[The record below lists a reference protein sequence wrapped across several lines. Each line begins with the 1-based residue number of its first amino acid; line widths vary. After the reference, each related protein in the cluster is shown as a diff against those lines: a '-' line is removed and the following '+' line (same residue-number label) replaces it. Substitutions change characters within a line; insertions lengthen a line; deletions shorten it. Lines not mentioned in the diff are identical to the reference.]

1 MEEALKLLK
10 TYIQHASPISDEAWN
25 DLSAIWKIKK
35 LKRDEYF
42 AQEGKRPS
50 DMGFVVSGVVRAF
63 YRTKDGDEYNK
74 TFFTESTIVAALA
87 GLVRGTESYINLQ
100 ALEDTRLLVTDYS
113 VFTELYD
120 THHSLERL
128 GRRAIEAEWV
138 KKEIRELR
146 LVLCTAEERY
156 AYFKEEHP
164 GLEHRIAQYHI
175 ASFLGITPVALSRI
189 RGRIMRA
196 GESEKQN
203 IPI

>member
-10 TYIQHASPISDEAWN
+10 TFVQQASPISDEAWS
-25 DLSAIWKIKK
+25 DLSSIWTIKT
-35 LKRDEYF
+35 LQRDGYF
-42 AQEGKRPS
+42 AEEGKRPS
-50 DMGFVVSGVVRAF
+50 EMGFVISGVIRAF

-74 TFFTESTIVAALA
+74 TFFTSGAMVAAFA
-87 GLVRGTESYINLQ
+87 GLVRDTESYINLQ
-100 ALEDTRLLVTDYS
+100 ALEDTSLLVTDYS
-113 VFTELYD
+113 NFTALYD
-120 THHSLERL
+120 KHHSLERL
-128 GRRAIEAEWV
+128 GRKAIEAEWV

-189 RGRIMRA
+189 RGRIMREGNA
-196 GESEKQN
+196 EKQN